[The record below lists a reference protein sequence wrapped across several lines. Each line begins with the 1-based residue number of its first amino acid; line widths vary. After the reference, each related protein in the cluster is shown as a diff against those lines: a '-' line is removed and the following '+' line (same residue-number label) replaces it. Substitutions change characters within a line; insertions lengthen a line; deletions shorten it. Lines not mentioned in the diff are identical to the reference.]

1 MNIIDRNNKNSNSG
15 DIDNYKILLF
25 YVVCCQVAY
34 PKIYELLVLNPNI
47 KEWNEELAFEI
58 TQGKEEKD
66 EKFNS
71 NFATIKKQKAG
82 DENWEQCLYRICYA
96 DDQLRLN
103 FFHFKFFK
111 IIS

>member
-1 MNIIDRNNKNSNSG
+1 MLSSSLPKNLRVIG
-15 DIDNYKILLF
+15 
-25 YVVCCQVAY
+25 
-34 PKIYELLVLNPNI
+34 LNPNI

-58 TQGKEEKD
+58 TQGKEKD

-71 NFATIKKQKAG
+71 NFTTIKKQKAG

-103 FFHFKFFK
+103 FFKLQIF
-111 IIS
+111 